1 MKTSNYEIVE
11 NAIDAL
17 ERMREDFQKIGVK
30 DLRALLKKARGDDKD
45 ALYDALDSI
54 EELEDLIDASLDSL
68 DQIEEDED

>member
-45 ALYDALDSI
+45 ALYDALDTI
-54 EELEDLIDASLDSL
+54 EELEDLIDASLGSL